1 MNKLFTEKM
10 VEKELIA
17 RMKRSLE
24 GWIHPEDDAE
34 YNWKNNP
41 EF

>member
-17 RMKRSLE
+17 RMKQSLE
-24 GWIHPEDDAE
+24 GWIDPEDDAE
-34 YNWKNNP
+34 YNWTNNP